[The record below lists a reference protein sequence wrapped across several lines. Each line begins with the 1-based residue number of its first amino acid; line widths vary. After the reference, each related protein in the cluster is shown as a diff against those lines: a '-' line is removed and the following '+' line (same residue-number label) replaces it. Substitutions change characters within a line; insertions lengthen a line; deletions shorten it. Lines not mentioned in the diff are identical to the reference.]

1 VSETPQAADRM
12 SAPQAGAPAADPPAR
27 PPWRHL
33 VAAGW
38 RPGGA
43 LVVLAIFAVFPL
55 VVTNA
60 TVTTIAVDTL
70 IFAVSAVAWNI
81 FSGYSGYI
89 SLGQAV
95 FFGTGAYTVGI
106 AARDWHLTGDAVF
119 ALLLLAGALAGVLAV
134 PLGLISLRVRRHT
147 FVVVTIAYFFI
158 AQLTAT
164 NLSVTGGSSGILA
177 PSPNWDAATFNNPF
191 YYIALLLLVVTTV
204 ASWLIRGS
212 RFGLQLRAIRDDEDR
227 AAGLGVRAMAVKL
240 TAFVISAV
248 VTGMAGGLWFYFI
261 GQAIPQ
267 FAFDPLFDLS
277 VVVMA
282 FLGGLG
288 TITGPI
294 LGALI
299 IEPAQQWLTLQY
311 TNEYLSEILLG
322 VLFLLVIL
330 LLPRG
335 IIPTAAERIAKFRAR
350 LRQRRAGDAAPP
362 AAGPAPG
369 PAPADARDAAG
380 SAGPDAGRAG
390 SDAGTAGPDAGT
402 AGSEAGTAT
411 REGRP

>member
-1 VSETPQAADRM
+1 
-12 SAPQAGAPAADPPAR
+12 
-27 PPWRHL
+27 
-33 VAAGW
+33 
-38 RPGGA
+38 
-43 LVVLAIFAVFPL
+43 
-55 VVTNA
+55 
-60 TVTTIAVDTL
+60 
-70 IFAVSAVAWNI
+70 VAWNL

-106 AARDWHLTGDAVF
+106 AARAWHLTGDTVF
-119 ALLLLAGALAGVLAV
+119 ALLPLAGVLAGVLAV
-134 PLGLISLRVRRHT
+134 PLGLIALRVRRHT
-147 FVVVTIAYFFI
+147 FVVVTIAFFFI

-177 PSPNWDAATFNNPF
+177 PSPNWDPATFNNPF
-191 YYIALLLLVVTTV
+191 YYIALALLVVTTV
-204 ASWLIRGS
+204 ASWLIRRS

-227 AAGLGVRAMAVKL
+227 AAGLGVRAMPVKL

-261 GQAIPQ
+261 GQALPQ
-267 FAFDPLFDLS
+267 FAFDPFFDLS

-288 TITGPI
+288 TLAGPI

-299 IEPAQQWLTLQY
+299 IEPGQQWFTLQY

-330 LLPRG
+330 FLPRG
-335 IIPTAAERIAKFRAR
+335 IIPTGGELIAKFRAR
-350 LRQRRAGDAAPP
+350 LRQRQAEPAGPP
-362 AAGPAPG
+362 PVPGPAPG
-369 PAPADARDAAG
+369 PAPAG
-380 SAGPDAGRAG
+380 TE
-390 SDAGTAGPDAGT
+390 AGTAGT
-402 AGSEAGTAT
+402 EAGTAT
-411 REGRP
+411 REARP

>member
-1 VSETPQAADRM
+1 VTES
-12 SAPQAGAPAADPPAR
+12 PATESPATES
-27 PPWRHL
+27 PAIWRGGVIWRVGGTL
-33 VAAGW
+33 VF
-38 RPGGA
+38 
-43 LVVLAIFAVFPL
+43 LAILAVFPL
-55 VVTNA
+55 VLQNP

-70 IFAVSAVAWNI
+70 IFAAATVAWNI

-106 AARDWHLTGDAVF
+106 AARAWHLNGDAVF
-119 ALLLLAGALAGVLAV
+119 ALLPLAAAVAAGLAV

-147 FVVVTIAYFFI
+147 FVVITIAFFFI

-177 PSPNWDAATFNNPF
+177 PSPNWDSATFNNPF
-191 YYIALLLLVVTTV
+191 YYTALALLVVAIA

-227 AAGLGVRAMAVKL
+227 AAGLGVRAMPVKL
-240 TAFVISAV
+240 TAFVISAI

-277 VVVMA
+277 IVVMA
-282 FLGGLG
+282 FFGGLG
-288 TITGPI
+288 TIAGPV
-294 LGALI
+294 LGALV
-299 IEPAQQWLTLQY
+299 IEPVQQWLTLQY

-322 VLFLLVIL
+322 ILFLAVIL
-330 LLPRG
+330 GLPRG
-335 IIPTAAERIAKFRAR
+335 VIPTGAEKISWLRNR
-350 LRQRRAGDAAPP
+350 LRSRREAAVQPDEGPPAPP
-362 AAGPAPG
+362 GSPLREPHE
-369 PAPADARDAAG
+369 AR
-380 SAGPDAGRAG
+380 
-390 SDAGTAGPDAGT
+390 
-402 AGSEAGTAT
+402 EAQGT
-411 REGRP
+411 REARP